1 MSTPPA
7 QMLSPLWQIIFT
19 LSAEMEPTASPLSGS
34 PKIRTTGE
42 IVSCYSPPKLDFKIV
57 DGWGG
62 ERLSPAAT
70 CLAAALSPSLS
81 AAE

>member
-34 PKIRTTGE
+34 PKIRTM
-42 IVSCYSPPKLDFKIV
+42 
-57 DGWGG
+57 G
-62 ERLSPAAT
+62 ERKLLSTKQARFQEQWKGVRDSPAAT